1 LWLVEAGDHKEM
13 QVFLGLAAEV
23 VVFSNKQQEA

>member
-1 LWLVEAGDHKEM
+1 VVLGGHKEM
-13 QVFLGLAAEV
+13 QVFLGLAAAV